1 MSHRKPRTV
10 VRKPHLDRMCKR
22 WNQQQLEALYR
33 LESTGAPLADLAVI
47 TGRTQDAIRQQLAI
61 MKKKLNFSTS
71 FMDDVVITEGSPRG
85 DQS

>member
-47 TGRTQDAIRQQLAI
+47 TGRTEQAIRQQLADHEE
-61 MKKKLNFSTS
+61 KAELL
-71 FMDDVVITEGSPRG
+71 DVLHGRRRNHRG
-85 DQS
+85 VAAG